1 MNLLD
6 LFVKISVDDQAS
18 QNVETLGSKIGRGLE
33 KAAKI
38 GTAAVS
44 AAAAG
49 ITALTKAS
57 VENYAEYEQLVGG
70 VETLFG
76 EAGKAVIADANN
88 AFKDAGLSANDYMD
102 LVTSFSASLLQA
114 TGRGEQTN
122 IGMLEN
128 ALAEEYEATEKACN
142 EQVVALKNRFD
153 LEIAEYK
160 AAADKKIAEIGN
172 ENEEEKAAAKE
183 EKALMVAQLKAAK
196 EEELATLK
204 ESNKAKLKEL
214 QAFHEQQISDAE
226 AANMASVTT
235 AESQQRAAEIAKQTV
250 IDMSDNANKMGSS
263 LTSIQNAY
271 QGFAKQNYSMLDNL
285 KLGYGGTAGEMYR
298 LLQHAAEVDESFRKT
313 ANFTMDSKGHLTASF
328 TEIAEAIH
336 IVQEEMG
343 IAGATSDEA
352 ATTISGSVNM
362 MKSAWTNLVTGMAD
376 ENANFSQLVINFVES
391 AEVVWDNLEPRIGI
405 ALDGVVML
413 IEKLGPKITEKV
425 PVLIETV
432 LPMFMNAG
440 LEIVS
445 AIGDGIGKEIPIL
458 SGVFGDLEY
467 IVVATTTAFVAYK
480 AVVIAMKVISEIKKA
495 TEGMTAA
502 QAALNVVMQA
512 NPIALVV
519 SLLAG
524 LAAALITAWQTNEE
538 FRDGVKEIWGGISTF
553 FTDTLGGLAKKAL
566 TWGRDM
572 IDNFVGGIK
581 EKWNNLKQTVSDAAQ
596 TVKDFLGFSEP
607 KMGPLSNFHT
617 YAPDMMALFAQ
628 GIRENENVVTDQIEK
643 SFDFGQRTID
653 FASSASG
660 RSSAAMI
667 NGMMMAQDSTE
678 EKTYIAELYL
688 DGEKVAESTYKPMK
702 KISQREGEPVIA

>member
-49 ITALTKAS
+49 ITVLTKKS
-57 VENYAEYEQLVGG
+57 VENYSQMEQLVGG
-70 VETLFG
+70 VETLF
-76 EAGKAVIADANN
+76 KTSSNTVIGYANN
-88 AFKDAGLSANDYMD
+88 AYKTAGMNANNY
-102 LVTSFSASLLQA
+102 LETVTGFSSSLLQSLS
-114 TGRGEQTN
+114 GD
-122 IGMLEN
+122 
-128 ALAEEYEATEKACN
+128 TEKASS
-142 EQVVALKNRFD
+142 VAN
-153 LEIAEYK
+153 
-160 AAADKKIAEIGN
+160 
-172 ENEEEKAAAKE
+172 
-183 EKALMVAQLKAAK
+183 
-196 EEELATLK
+196 
-204 ESNKAKLKEL
+204 
-214 QAFHEQQISDAE
+214 
-226 AANMASVTT
+226 T
-235 AESQQRAAEIAKQTV
+235 AIV
-250 IDMSDNANKMGSS
+250 DMSDNVNKFGGD
-263 LTSIQNAY
+263 IQNLKNAY
-271 QGFAKQNYSMLDNL
+271 AGFSRQNFTMLDNL
-285 KLGYGGTAGEMYR
+285 KLGYAGSKEEMQR
-298 LLQHAAEVDESFRKT
+298 LLDDASKLAGTKFEIG
-313 ANFTMDSKGHLTASF
+313 NFAD
-328 TEIAEAIH
+328 IIEAIH
-336 IVQEEMG
+336 VIQNEMG
-343 IAGATSDEA
+343 IAGATAQEA
-352 ATTISGSVNM
+352 ATTISGSGASM
-362 MKSAWTNLVTGMAD
+362 LAAWENLVTGMSD
-376 ENANFSQLVINFVES
+376 ENADFSQLVINFVES

-413 IEKLGPKITEKV
+413 IENLGPKITEKV

-480 AVVIAMKVISEIKKA
+480 AVIIAMKVISEIKKA

-596 TVKDFLGFSEP
+596 TVTDFLGFSEP

-667 NGMMMAQDSTE
+667 NGMMMAQDSAE

-702 KISQREGEPVIA
+702 KISRREGEPVFA